1 MMKNKYNKIPFMII
15 KKKIID
21 IYNKM
26 SFKIKLATK

>member
-1 MMKNKYNKIPFMII
+1 MMKNKYNKIPIMII

-26 SFKIKLATK
+26 LFKIKLAKK